1 MAALSKTYSGDLSEF
16 IAGKIWNEV
25 KRRSDEREIEKREG
39 DPAVKKAAKELLK
52 DDDKSTP
59 VLDKPL
65 RDNISKIFGG
75 GIDVKLLRVENKV
88 NTLSDNVNAVAAGIA
103 DTQKL
108 IINQN
113 EILESKF
120 DEILKIFGIQTEQ
133 KKEEL
138 EAEKYRQLELDLEEK
153 KISAKARDIINL
165 GGVSGGGDL
174 SIWFAR
180 MLMKGGGSL
189 SRRLFNRFAS
199 RRLRR
204 RTAVTLG
211 KLSTRRWTSKGM
223 QILAR
228 RIPGG
233 NAIRNRVIQ
242 EVATRTAV
250 RRTGKTGLK
259 VGLKKFPIVSIV
271 AGTIFAI
278 ERAAKGDAE
287 GAALE
292 FASGLAS
299 TVPGKGT
306 ALSVIL
312 DGILLNRDLNNSGGY
327 ERGYE
332 KGKNRGRIDPRKPWH
347 GTEAGLT
354 ENTIGD
360 IMNTFKRSIIA
371 AGTAVVS
378 AAVGYGDA
386 IGLGTP
392 ARAAVVDAGLGKYK
406 LEPIPFYTKVGDSG
420 AVDSLGT
427 EFKSKF
433 PTLPTWDLEKREEK
447 ASTSEDKDNE
457 DEDLNKPGPLETIR
471 NMFNF
476 NRGQANTPGRV
487 SSADLNDN
495 GMIVG
500 YVGSTGRSTG
510 PHVHIEQHPRTSA
523 GNKQLIPQH
532 VLDNI
537 IVGGRPLS
545 SWTTTSPIGW
555 RTIDG
560 KTQWHH
566 GRDFAGTTAD
576 GTSNDING
584 QPIQLRGPMRYIDF
598 EASSGGSG
606 NNILITDGTNKYA
619 IMHLQD
625 GYNPDVS
632 PVYTNK
638 SGEDLS
644 LDNGARGGSTIS
656 NNITNETSRV
666 STGISDIKWTPPSY
680 TKNEVA
686 RTVQQNSSTV
696 NHHRRSAG
704 SRLNFQTVYLI
715 NNIDNSTSISFGS
728 KGSSSQLTLEDIQ
741 LARLE

>member
-59 VLDKPL
+59 VVDKPL

-153 KISAKARDIINL
+153 KIASKARDIINL

-199 RRLRR
+199 TRLRR

-211 KLSTRRWTSKGM
+211 KLSARRWTSKGM

-228 RIPGG
+228 RVPGG

-242 EVATRTAV
+242 EVATRTAI
-250 RRTGKTGLK
+250 RRGGKTGTKAL
-259 VGLKKFPIVSIV
+259 LKKVPLVSLV
-271 AGTIFAI
+271 AGTLFAV
-278 ERAAKGDAE
+278 ERALKGDAE

-292 FASGLAS
+292 FASGLAG

-306 ALSVIL
+306 ALSVLI
-312 DGILLNRDLNNSGGY
+312 DGILLNRDLNSGGY

-360 IMNTFKRSIIA
+360 IMGTFKRSIIA

-392 ARAAVVDAGLGKYK
+392 ARAAVIDAGLGKYK
-406 LEPIPFYTKVGDSG
+406 LEPIPFYTNVGDTG
-420 AVDSLGT
+420 AVDSLGNT
-427 EFKSKF
+427 FKSKF
-433 PTLPTWDLEKREEK
+433 STKLPDWDLTKRE
-447 ASTSEDKDNE
+447 KDQDE
-457 DEDLNKPGPLETIR
+457 VIKEGDDEDQNKPGPLETIR

-487 SSADLNDN
+487 SSANLNHN

-500 YVGSTGRSTG
+500 YVGNTGRSTG
-510 PHVHIEQHPRTSA
+510 PHIHIEQHPRTTT

-532 VLDNI
+532 VMDNI

-545 SWTTTSPIGW
+545 SWPTTSPIGW
-555 RTIDG
+555 RQWEDG
-560 KTQWHH
+560 SRQWHH
-566 GRDFAGTTAD
+566 GRDFAD
-576 GTSNDING
+576 SDING
-584 QPIQLRGPMRYIDF
+584 QPIQLTGPMKYIDF
-598 EASSGGSG
+598 QSQAGGGGRSG
-606 NNILITDGTNKYA
+606 NNILLSDGTNQYA
-619 IMHLQD
+619 IFHLQD

-638 SGEDLS
+638 SEEDISLS
-644 LDNGARGGSTIS
+644 GSRGGSNIS

-666 STGISDIKWTPPSY
+666 STGISDIQWTPPSY